1 MNLTFP
7 GESAEYRRARDQ
19 LLDDEIELRRAM
31 ERVAVARR
39 ALPPGGT
46 VPEDY
51 EFVGADGRVRL
62 SGLFGGHTSL
72 AIYHWMFPRHAGD
85 DRPAPPS
92 GPLARW
98 SLEETPCP
106 SCTAL
111 LDQLDGAAAHVAQNL
126 GLVVVAGVPFARMAV
141 VAEDRGWRNLRL
153 VSSAGNTFRRDYHG
167 DGEHGPDPML
177 NVFTRVGDGTVR
189 HSWSSELL
197 FAPTDPG
204 QDPRHVGT
212 LEPLWNLFDLTP
224 EGRPDGWDEQLSYD
238 T

>member
-92 GPLARW
+92 GPLATW
-98 SLEETPCP
+98 PLEATPCP

-111 LDQLDGAAAHVAQNL
+111 LDQLDGTAAHVAQNL

-177 NVFTRVGDGTVR
+177 NVFTRAGDGTVR